1 MSRTSPL
8 EAAQAGD
15 EAAFERLV
23 EPYRRELHAHCYR
36 MLGSVHDTE
45 EAMQE
50 AMLRVWRGL
59 DRFEGR
65 SSLRGWLY
73 KIATNTCLDSIA
85 RRKKRLLPEDYA
97 PKADP
102 HAPPGEPVAEQVW
115 IEPYPDEA
123 LEIPDGY
130 ASPDARY
137 EERESLELAFVAAM
151 QHLAPRQRAVLI
163 LREVLGFSAK
173 EVGETLET
181 SVPSVNSA
189 LQRAR
194 ETVDKRL
201 PDRSQQMT
209 LRSLGDARMK
219 EIVEEYMEAMRGGD
233 VQRVVSM
240 LTEDVAWSMPPLAS
254 WYGGIEEVEVFL
266 RTKPLSGE
274 WQWRH
279 RAAASDGRLI
289 ISNGQ
294 LAVGTY
300 TWIEA
305 ENTHVPFSLDVL
317 TLDGDRI
324 KEVTAFVVRPA
335 DTEDGY
341 ARWPE
346 RAADPRRVESVFRR
360 FALPDHVD

>member
-1 MSRTSPL
+1 MRTSDNSL
-8 EAAQAGD
+8 LDTARASD

-23 EPYRRELHAHCYR
+23 EPYRKELHAHCYR
-36 MLGSVHDTE
+36 MLGSLHDTE

-65 SSLRGWLY
+65 SSLRAWLY
-73 KIATNTCLDSIA
+73 KIATNTCLDAIA

-97 PKADP
+97 PRADP
-102 HAPPGEPVAEQVW
+102 SQPPGEPVAEQVW

-123 LEIPDGY
+123 LAIEDGY
-130 ASPDARY
+130 ASPDASY
-137 EERESLELAFVAAM
+137 EEREAVELAFVAAM
-151 QHLAPRQRAVLI
+151 QHLPARQRAVLI
-163 LREVLGFSAK
+163 LREVLGFSAE
-173 EVGETLET
+173 EVGETLDT

-194 ETVDKRL
+194 KIVDERL
-201 PDRSQQMT
+201 PERSQQVT

-219 EIVEEYMEAMRGGD
+219 EIVEQYMEAMRGGD
-233 VQRVVSM
+233 VGRVVSM

-274 WQWRH
+274 WSWRH
-279 RAAASDGRLI
+279 RPTIA
-289 ISNGQ
+289 NGQ

-300 TWIEA
+300 TWM
-305 ENTHVPFSLDVL
+305 ENQNAHVPFSLDVL
-317 TLDGDRI
+317 TLNGERI
-324 KEVTAFVVRPA
+324 EEVTAFVVRPA
-335 DTEDGY
+335 DTPDGY
-341 ARWPE
+341 SRWPE

-360 FALPDHVD
+360 FGLPDRVD

>member
-1 MSRTSPL
+1 MQTDGAL
-8 EAAQAGD
+8 GAARAGD

-23 EPYRRELHAHCYR
+23 EPYRKELHAHCYR
-36 MLGSVHDTE
+36 MLGSLHDTE

-65 SSLRGWLY
+65 SSLRAWLY
-73 KIATNTCLDSIA
+73 KVATNVCLDLIA

-102 HAPPGEPVAEQVW
+102 NLPPGEPVAEQVW

-130 ASPDARY
+130 ASPDASY

-163 LREVLGFSAK
+163 LREVLGFSAR
-173 EVGETLET
+173 EVGETLDT

-201 PDRSQQMT
+201 PDRSQQVT

-219 EIVEEYMEAMRGGD
+219 EIVEDYMEAMRGGD

-274 WQWRH
+274 WRWRH
-279 RAAASDGRLI
+279 RSTVA
-289 ISNGQ
+289 NGQ

-300 TWIEA
+300 TWIEREKA
-305 ENTHVPFSLDVL
+305 HIPFSLDVL

-341 ARWPE
+341 ARWPD

-360 FALPDHVD
+360 FGLPDHVD

>member
-1 MSRTSPL
+1 MARP
-8 EAAQAGD
+8 D
-15 EAAFERLV
+15 EAEFERLV
-23 EPYRRELHAHCYR
+23 APYRRELHAHCYR
-36 MLGSVHDTE
+36 MLGSLHDTE

-59 DRFEGR
+59 DGFEGR
-65 SSLRGWLY
+65 SALRPWLY
-73 KIATNTCLDSIA
+73 RIATNTCLDIIA
-85 RRKKRLLPEDYA
+85 RRRKRLLPEEYG

-115 IEPYPDEA
+115 IEPYPDEM
-123 LEIPDGY
+123 LEVADGK
-130 ASPDARY
+130 AAPDASY
-137 EERESLELAFVAAM
+137 EEREAVELAFVAAM
-151 QHLAPRQRAVLI
+151 QHLPPRQRAVLI

-173 EVGETLET
+173 EVGETLDT

-194 ETVDKRL
+194 KLVDERL
-201 PDRSQQMT
+201 PDRSQQVT

-219 EIVEEYMEAMRGGD
+219 EIVEEYTEAMGKGD

-254 WYGGIEEVEVFL
+254 WYGGIDEVEVFL

-274 WQWRH
+274 WRWRH
-279 RAAASDGRLI
+279 RPATA
-289 ISNGQ
+289 NGQ

-300 TWIEA
+300 TWIEGQK
-305 ENTHVPFSLDVL
+305 THVPFSLDVL

-341 ARWPE
+341 ARWPD
-346 RAADPRRVESVFRR
+346 RAADPRRVEAVFRR
-360 FALPDHVD
+360 FGLPDRVD

>member
-1 MSRTSPL
+1 MQTDGAL
-8 EAAQAGD
+8 GAARAGD

-23 EPYRRELHAHCYR
+23 EPYRKELHAHCYR
-36 MLGSVHDTE
+36 MLGSLHDTE

-65 SSLRGWLY
+65 SSLRAWLY
-73 KIATNTCLDSIA
+73 KVATNVCLDLIA

-102 HAPPGEPVAEQVW
+102 NLPPGEPVTEQVW

-130 ASPDARY
+130 ASPDASY
-137 EERESLELAFVAAM
+137 EAREALELAFVAAM

-173 EVGETLET
+173 EVGETLDT

-201 PDRSQQMT
+201 PDRSQQVT
-209 LRSLGDARMK
+209 LRSLGDARLK
-219 EIVEEYMEAMRGGD
+219 EIVEDYMEAMRGGD

-254 WYGGIEEVEVFL
+254 WYGGVEEVEVFL

-274 WQWRH
+274 WRWRH
-279 RAAASDGRLI
+279 RSTIA
-289 ISNGQ
+289 NGQ

-300 TWIEA
+300 TWIEGEKA
-305 ENTHVPFSLDVL
+305 HIPFSLDVL

-341 ARWPE
+341 SRWPD

-360 FALPDHVD
+360 FGLPDHVD